1 MSEKQ
6 QEKQKNKDT
15 YMDPKLMER
24 IGWSE
29 EEIAS
34 YISSYSNFEEQE
46 QQKKPRNPY
55 KNRVQKVEVPAATTK
70 MEVKKEKAGEK
81 KEDAAV
87 VIEDVW
93 FLDHFFL
100 WFCGAVNIFQER
112 EYERSLDRRVAFFI
126 TT

>member
-29 EEIAS
+29 EDIGS
-34 YISSYSNFEEQE
+34 YISSYSNFEEEEEQQQ

-70 MEVKKEKAGEK
+70 MEVKKEKAAEK

-87 VIEDVW
+87 VIEDV
-93 FLDHFFL
+93 
-100 WFCGAVNIFQER
+100 
-112 EYERSLDRRVAFFI
+112 
-126 TT
+126 